1 MAKELKL
8 ETTLV
13 KMQLAR
19 KGISL
24 DQAQKLLAVARTL
37 IPGEVRAKYLREMN
51 TSTVEADVRVQA
63 QGGGGLNVNALVRVK
78 LTYRGDM
85 VRSSPRVRD
94 KINNRLHK
102 VAQKACSQAVFNE
115 IIPAR

>member
-13 KMQLAR
+13 KMRLAR

-24 DQAQKLLAVARTL
+24 DQVHKLLAVARTS
-37 IPGEVRAKYLREMN
+37 IPGEVLAKFLREMN
-51 TSTVEADVRVQA
+51 ISTVEADVRVQA
-63 QGGGGLNVNALVRVK
+63 RGEQGLTVDSVVRVK

-85 VRSSPRVRD
+85 VRSSPRLRG
-94 KINNRLHK
+94 KINNRLQK
-102 VAQKACSQAVFNE
+102 AAQKACYQAVFNE
-115 IIPAR
+115 ISPSR